1 MGRVPGFA
9 LQADSLIGSSP
20 IFSTKQSVCNV
31 NLVDGL
37 VWNEEAGGSNPPTQT
52 NLYRLRIMDN
62 TLVYEAENIGSIPV
76 GGTNF

>member
-1 MGRVPGFA
+1 M
-9 LQADSLIGSSP
+9 
-20 IFSTKQSVCNV
+20 CNV